1 MLHFFKG
8 LWISLKLLPG
18 DLTQVQ
24 KNFSHLVDRSTAI
37 ARKMGFPEIIL
48 PGKKLWLDSPVL
60 PPLLLLTGQR
70 RQHKI
75 PRDISLPASNGV
87 ETVGNTYRVAVPCT
101 NLPVY
106 KPEITRRNV
115 TQNFLFPLFLYVP
128 HKPL

>member
-1 MLHFFKG
+1 MLYFFQG

-48 PGKKLWLDSPVL
+48 PGKKLWLDSPVM
-60 PPLLLLTGQR
+60 PPLLLLTGRR

-75 PRDISLPASNGV
+75 PRDISLLHPTASRRW
-87 ETVGNTYRVAVPCT
+87 EIHVGLQCLVPTY
-101 NLPVY
+101 PVH
-106 KPEITRRNV
+106 KPEIMLRNV
-115 TQNFLFPLFLYVP
+115 TRNFLFPLILYVP